1 MLLSPTLDPMGQA
14 IWDYA
19 STGNAGTLRVLS
31 SMFDDDEIPVATL
44 FRTELQMPPLE
55 RMALNLCRGHV
66 LDVGAGAGC
75 HSLALQDKEIEVIAY
90 AYACAQRRLL

>member
-19 STGNAGTLRVLS
+19 STGHAGTLRVLS

-66 LDVGAGAGC
+66 LDVG
-75 HSLALQDKEIEVIAY
+75 
-90 AYACAQRRLL
+90 